1 MFVQGVGDIGAIL
14 LICGALVLTFSVIA
28 LIGDVFAIRRN
39 LWGVALTGAVLGLFS
54 IGPVFL
60 SRILSLIAPI
70 RIAISR
76 NDFR

>member
-1 MFVQGVGDIGAIL
+1 M
-14 LICGALVLTFSVIA
+14 IA
-28 LIGDVFAIRRN
+28 LIGDVFAMRRN
-39 LWGVALTGAVLGLFS
+39 LWGVALTGGVLGLFS

-76 NDFR
+76 DDFL